1 MDDDQ
6 VITPTGADQNDEV
19 VTTTDTTTSTTTA
32 AQPRRSQ
39 RLIESQRD
47 QAATLHVGARLPRA
61 PRAPRPI
68 DPVRRRKK
76 AWPFK
81 WETWRIEAVATQ
93 LSMSDPEAVER
104 LRTTRLDDLWKS
116 DPQQA
121 SLYEDALE
129 VYDERARADQLD
141 AIPSPEAGPSA
152 QNNNMASPEAGA
164 INSEST
170 VSAPETQITFNGR
183 PVASADLEAAMT
195 LMSLR
200 YGGNTQDYINYGASE
215 SSMGLQAFSSA
226 DAPTVTT
233 SKSMPLDGIFETPV
247 PNVTSKRALSPLRI
261 PQASDVP
268 GISTR
273 WKGKQPVTY
282 TLSTYSRF
290 SGAGLR
296 VPAAND
302 SQTVALSTSPKTDGT
317 FDSNLKHANNISKA
331 LSTVS
336 RVVKPPTR
344 STKPTSIT
352 VPATSKPRS
361 SRTSIISK
369 DVNKTL
375 EQHTTLRR
383 SKRKIIHDSENEDDV
398 VDLTG
403 HDRPASSKKPKASYK
418 KQKTTEE
425 SPMLLRSKRE
435 VMRIEEDE
443 KDHSSSEEVITK
455 SNMALDGEVTQ
466 QRTLRRRSTRRIVH
480 DSDDEAE
487 TFSTDIKN
495 TAGPKKAKSEEVEK
509 SPVLRRTKRK
519 LTRIDEDEDDDF
531 SLLDDDLPTLKRS
544 KKSVKKTK
552 KTAVDDF
559 DDSSLEDGRPASKS
573 CKKAIDKSN
582 KTFTEE
588 DEDDDEDEEELD
600 IVKKPKQATKKATL
614 TLVHPPANLPLKAP
628 DNTPGIPDG
637 ALALNE
643 HFKKDAPCPLGVQLP
658 INRTRTRWE
667 WIPYNT
673 RKVSNANF
681 DWTDDQQRKD
691 ANRFRQQR
699 IRRRLTE
706 HGYIHDGR
714 KNH

>member
-1 MDDDQ
+1 MDDQ
-6 VITPTGADQNDEV
+6 AITPTGADQNNEV
-19 VTTTDTTTSTTTA
+19 VTTTDTTTSTATG

-39 RLIESQRD
+39 RLIENQKG
-47 QAATLHVGARLPRA
+47 QAATPHVGARLQ
-61 PRAPRPI
+61 RAPRPI
-68 DPVRRRKK
+68 DPVQRRKK
-76 AWPFK
+76 AWPYR

-104 LRTTRLDDLWKS
+104 LRTTKLDDLWKS
-116 DPQQA
+116 DPQHA

-129 VYDERARADQLD
+129 VYDERARAAQLD

-164 INSEST
+164 INLEST
-170 VSAPETQITFNGR
+170 VSAPETHITFNGR
-183 PVASADLEAAMT
+183 PVASADLEAALT

-226 DAPTVTT
+226 DASTATT
-233 SKSMPLDGIFETPV
+233 SKSMPLGGIFETPV
-247 PNVTSKRALSPLRI
+247 PNVTSEGALSPPHI
-261 PQASDVP
+261 PQVSDVP
-268 GISTR
+268 RISTR

-282 TLSTYSRF
+282 PLSTYGRF
-290 SGAGLR
+290 SRAGLR
-296 VPAAND
+296 VPAANT
-302 SQTVALSTSPKTDGT
+302 SQTVALTTSPENDGT
-317 FDSNLKHANNISKA
+317 FDSNLKHTNNISKA

-336 RVVKPPTR
+336 RVVKPPNR
-344 STKPTSIT
+344 STKPISTI
-352 VPATSKPRS
+352 VPAISKTRS

-375 EQHTTLRR
+375 EQPTTLHRG
-383 SKRKIIHDSENEDDV
+383 KHKITHDSENEDDV

-403 HDRPASSKKPKASYK
+403 YDRSASSKKPKASYK
-418 KQKTTEE
+418 KAKTVEQ
-425 SPMLLRSKRE
+425 SPMLLRSKRK
-435 VMRIEEDE
+435 VIRIEEDE
-443 KDHSSSEEVITK
+443 KDDDSSPKEVITK
-455 SNMALDGEVTQ
+455 SNMAPDGKITQ

-480 DSDDEAE
+480 DSDDETE
-487 TFSTDIKN
+487 TFSAHIKD
-495 TAGPKKAKSEEVEK
+495 TVGSKKVKSEGVEK
-509 SPVLRRTKRK
+509 WPVLHRTKRK
-519 LTRIDEDEDDDF
+519 LIRIDEDEDAGF
-531 SLLDDDLPTLKRS
+531 SHPDEDLPDPKRS
-544 KKSVKKTK
+544 KKVVKKA
-552 KTAVDDF
+552 KTIDRDF
-559 DDSSLEDGRPASKS
+559 DNSSPEDGGPTPKDS
-573 CKKAIDKSN
+573 KKAIYKSN
-582 KTFTEE
+582 KAFTEE
-588 DEDDDEDEEELD
+588 DEDDDEDEEEVAP
-600 IVKKPKQATKKATL
+600 VKKSKQATKKATL
-614 TLVHPPANLPLKAP
+614 TLVHPPADLPLKAP

-643 HFKKDAPCPLGVQLP
+643 HFKKDTPCPLGVQLP

-673 RKVSNANF
+673 RKVANANF
-681 DWTDDQQRKD
+681 DWADDQQRKD

>member
-1 MDDDQ
+1 
-6 VITPTGADQNDEV
+6 
-19 VTTTDTTTSTTTA
+19 
-32 AQPRRSQ
+32 
-39 RLIESQRD
+39 
-47 QAATLHVGARLPRA
+47 
-61 PRAPRPI
+61 
-68 DPVRRRKK
+68 
-76 AWPFK
+76 
-81 WETWRIEAVATQ
+81 
-93 LSMSDPEAVER
+93 
-104 LRTTRLDDLWKS
+104 
-116 DPQQA
+116 
-121 SLYEDALE
+121 

-215 SSMGLQAFSSA
+215 TSMGLQAFSSA

-247 PNVTSKRALSPLRI
+247 PNVTSERALS

-282 TLSTYSRF
+282 PLSTYGRF
-290 SGAGLR
+290 SRAGLR
-296 VPAAND
+296 VPAANN
-302 SQTVALSTSPKTDGT
+302 SQTVALTTSPENDGT
-317 FDSNLKHANNISKA
+317 FDSNLKHTNSISKA
-331 LSTVS
+331 LSIVS

-352 VPATSKPRS
+352 VPATSRPRS

-375 EQHTTLRR
+375 EQPTTLRR
-383 SKRKIIHDSENEDDV
+383 SKRNITHDSENEDDI

-435 VMRIEEDE
+435 VIRIERAE
-443 KDHSSSEEVITK
+443 KDDSSSEEVITK

-487 TFSTDIKN
+487 TFSTNIKN
-495 TAGPKKAKSEEVEK
+495 TAGSKKAKSEEVEE

-519 LTRIDEDEDDDF
+519 LTRIDEDEDADF
-531 SLLDDDLPTLKRS
+531 SLLDDDLPTPKRS
-544 KKSVKKTK
+544 KKAVKKAK
-552 KTAVDDF
+552 KAPVDEDS
-559 DDSSLEDGRPASKS
+559 DDSSPEDGHPTTKNS
-573 CKKAIDKSN
+573 KKAIDKTSA
-582 KTFTEE
+582 EE
-588 DEDDDEDEEELD
+588 DEDENEDEDDNEDEED
-600 IVKKPKQATKKATL
+600 VGPVKKRKQATKKATL
-614 TLVHPPANLPLKAP
+614 TLIHPPTNLPLKAP

-673 RKVSNANF
+673 RKVANANF
-681 DWTDDQQRKD
+681 DWADDQQRKD

-706 HGYIHDGR
+706 HGYI
-714 KNH
+714 

>member
-1 MDDDQ
+1 
-6 VITPTGADQNDEV
+6 
-19 VTTTDTTTSTTTA
+19 
-32 AQPRRSQ
+32 
-39 RLIESQRD
+39 
-47 QAATLHVGARLPRA
+47 
-61 PRAPRPI
+61 
-68 DPVRRRKK
+68 
-76 AWPFK
+76 
-81 WETWRIEAVATQ
+81 
-93 LSMSDPEAVER
+93 MSDPEAVER
-104 LRTTRLDDLWKS
+104 LRTTRSDDLWKS

-152 QNNNMASPEAGA
+152 QNNNMPSPEAGA

-200 YGGNTQDYINYGASE
+200 YGGNTQDYINYEASE

-247 PNVTSKRALSPLRI
+247 PNVTSERALS

-268 GISTR
+268 DISTR

-282 TLSTYSRF
+282 PLSTYGRF
-290 SGAGLR
+290 SRAGLR
-296 VPAAND
+296 VPAANS
-302 SQTVALSTSPKTDGT
+302 SQTVALTTSPENDGT
-317 FDSNLKHANNISKA
+317 FDSNLKHTNSISKA
-331 LSTVS
+331 LSIVS

-352 VPATSKPRS
+352 VPATSKTRS

-375 EQHTTLRR
+375 EQPTTLRR
-383 SKRKIIHDSENEDDV
+383 SKRKITHDSENEDDV

-418 KQKTTEE
+418 KQKTNEE

-435 VMRIEEDE
+435 VIRIEEDE
-443 KDHSSSEEVITK
+443 KDDSSSEEVITK

-487 TFSTDIKN
+487 TFSTNIKN
-495 TAGPKKAKSEEVEK
+495 TAGSKKAKSEEVEE

-519 LTRIDEDEDDDF
+519 LTRIDEDEDADF
-531 SLLDDDLPTLKRS
+531 SLLDDDLPTPKRS
-544 KKSVKKTK
+544 KKAVKKAK
-552 KTAVDDF
+552 KTPVDEDF
-559 DDSSLEDGRPASKS
+559 DDSSPEDGHPTTKNS
-573 CKKAIDKSN
+573 KKAIDKTSA
-582 KTFTEE
+582 EE
-588 DEDDDEDEEELD
+588 DEDENEDEDDNEDEED
-600 IVKKPKQATKKATL
+600 VGPVKKRKQATKKATL
-614 TLVHPPANLPLKAP
+614 TLIHPPTNLPLKAP

-673 RKVSNANF
+673 RKVANANF
-681 DWTDDQQRKD
+681 DWADDQQRKD

>member
-1 MDDDQ
+1 MDDQ
-6 VITPTGADQNDEV
+6 AITPTGADQNNEV
-19 VTTTDTTTSTTTA
+19 VTTTDTTTSTATDT
-32 AQPRRSQ
+32 QPRRSQ
-39 RLIESQRD
+39 RLIENQKG
-47 QAATLHVGARLPRA
+47 QAATPHVGARLQ
-61 PRAPRPI
+61 RAPRPI
-68 DPVRRRKK
+68 DPVQRRKK
-76 AWPFK
+76 AWPYK

-104 LRTTRLDDLWKS
+104 LRTTKLDDLWKS
-116 DPQQA
+116 DPQHA
-121 SLYEDALE
+121 SLYENALE
-129 VYDERARADQLD
+129 VYAERARAAQLD

-164 INSEST
+164 INLEST
-170 VSAPETQITFNGR
+170 VSAPETHITFNGR
-183 PVASADLEAAMT
+183 PVASADLEAALT

-226 DAPTVTT
+226 DASTVTT

-247 PNVTSKRALSPLRI
+247 PNVTSEGALSPPHI
-261 PQASDVP
+261 PQVSDVP

-282 TLSTYSRF
+282 PLSTYGRF
-290 SGAGLR
+290 SRAGLR
-296 VPAAND
+296 VPAANT
-302 SQTVALSTSPKTDGT
+302 SQTVALTTSPENDGT
-317 FDSNLKHANNISKA
+317 FDSNLKHTNNISKA

-336 RVVKPPTR
+336 RVVKPPNR
-344 STKPTSIT
+344 STKPTSTI
-352 VPATSKPRS
+352 VPAISKTRS

-375 EQHTTLRR
+375 EQPTTLRR
-383 SKRKIIHDSENEDDV
+383 GKHKITHDSENEDDV

-403 HDRPASSKKPKASYK
+403 YDRSASSKKPKASYK
-418 KQKTTEE
+418 KAKTVEE
-425 SPMLLRSKRE
+425 SPMLLRSKRK
-435 VMRIEEDE
+435 VIRIEEDE
-443 KDHSSSEEVITK
+443 KDDDSSPKEVITK
-455 SNMALDGEVTQ
+455 SNMAPDGEITQ

-480 DSDDEAE
+480 DSDDETE
-487 TFSTDIKN
+487 TSSAHIRDTVDS
-495 TAGPKKAKSEEVEK
+495 KKVKSEGVEK
-509 SPVLRRTKRK
+509 SPLLCRTKRK
-519 LTRIDEDEDDDF
+519 LIRIDEDEDADF
-531 SLLDDDLPTLKRS
+531 SHPDEDLPDPKRS
-544 KKSVKKTK
+544 KKVVKKA
-552 KTAVDDF
+552 KTIDRDF
-559 DDSSLEDGRPASKS
+559 DNSSPEDGRPTPKDS
-573 CKKAIDKSN
+573 KKAIYKSN
-582 KTFTEE
+582 KAFTEE
-588 DEDDDEDEEELD
+588 DEDDDEDEEEVAP
-600 IVKKPKQATKKATL
+600 VKKSKQATKKVTL
-614 TLVHPPANLPLKAP
+614 TLVHPPADLPLKAP

-643 HFKKDAPCPLGVQLP
+643 YFKKDTPCPLGVQLP

-673 RKVSNANF
+673 RKVANANF
-681 DWTDDQQRKD
+681 DWADDQQRKD